1 MWGQQEMGLG
11 SYGGDWDDVPG
22 VGWDY
27 PSTSLRTGCGGYE
40 VQAVFGIGHSV
51 GGYVTFETVVAAAL
65 GGFDLNAEDAA
76 VVFDHEVVGSGVS
89 PGLGDHES
97 VLGGAGHETEFGP
110 LSAEFVGFEVGWGQT
125 LT

>member
-51 GGYVTFETVVAAAL
+51 G
-65 GGFDLNAEDAA
+65 
-76 VVFDHEVVGSGVS
+76 
-89 PGLGDHES
+89 
-97 VLGGAGHETEFGP
+97 VLRDI
-110 LSAEFVGFEVGWGQT
+110 
-125 LT
+125 

>member
-1 MWGQQEMGLG
+1 MPFPKLSLPSLNLGGQECPPRTSSQQQVPGFFVAIIFRILAMWGQQEMGLG

-51 GGYVTFETVVAAAL
+51 G
-65 GGFDLNAEDAA
+65 
-76 VVFDHEVVGSGVS
+76 
-89 PGLGDHES
+89 
-97 VLGGAGHETEFGP
+97 VLRDI
-110 LSAEFVGFEVGWGQT
+110 
-125 LT
+125 